1 MKRICVVTGSRAE
14 YGILRNL
21 ITLLH
26 EDPEIRLE
34 LVVTG
39 THLEEKYGKTIL
51 TIKKDEIPI
60 VKEIPMGL
68 RDTTNQTITS
78 GLAKLTAGLGE
89 VFSDNHYDLL
99 IILGD
104 RYEMLAAA
112 NAAVIYQIP
121 ICHLHGGELTLGN
134 YDEFIR
140 HAITKMSHLHLA
152 STDDHRDRII
162 QMGELPQMVYNIGS
176 LGVENSKQTLLLTK
190 ASLENKLDCRLEGVY
205 YVILFHPVTLDSKVS
220 AKAQITAL
228 LEALQRI
235 DKQCIFIGSNSDT
248 GSDYIREAC
257 LAFIAEGDR
266 HYYFP
271 SLETQSYHSLV
282 RYSEGL
288 IGNSSSGLIEVP
300 SLQRPS
306 LNIGDRQKARTSGPS
321 VIHCEATAPA
331 ILAGI
336 KKLATVTV
344 FDNPYEKPSSS
355 YLAYQIITEKL
366 EQGIAKQ
373 KPFYDRKEQ
382 VI

>member
-89 VFSDNHYDLL
+89 VFTDNHYDLL

-112 NAAVIYQIP
+112 NVAVIYQVP

-152 STDDHRDRII
+152 STDDHRDRIV

-190 ASLENKLDCRLEGVY
+190 ASLESKLDCRLEDAY
-205 YVILFHPVTLDSKVS
+205 YVILFHPVTLDSKAS

-228 LEALQRI
+228 LEALQRT

-282 RYSEGL
+282 RYSKGL

-321 VIHCEATAPA
+321 VIHCESTAPA
-331 ILAGI
+331 ILVGI
-336 KKLATVTV
+336 EKLAAVTV

-366 EQGIAKQ
+366 EQGITKQ

>member
-1 MKRICVVTGSRAE
+1 MKHICVVTGSRAE

-26 EDPEIRLE
+26 EDPDIRLE

-60 VKEIPMGL
+60 IKEIPMDL
-68 RDTTNQTITS
+68 SDTTNRTITS
-78 GLAKLTAGLGE
+78 GLAKLTEGLNE
-89 VFSDNHYDLL
+89 VFDQHHYDLL

-112 NAAVIYQIP
+112 NVAVIYQIP

-152 STDDHRDRII
+152 STEEHRARII
-162 QMGELPQMVYNIGS
+162 QMGERPEMVYNIGS
-176 LGVENSKQTLLLTK
+176 LGVENIKQTPVLTK
-190 ASLENKLDCRLEGVY
+190 KFLEKKLGCELAETY
-205 YVILFHPVTLDSKVS
+205 YVILFHPVTLTKAEN
-220 AKAQITAL
+220 AKSQITAL
-228 LEALQRI
+228 LTALKQTE
-235 DKQCIFIGSNSDT
+235 KQCVFIGSNSDT

-257 LAFIAEGDR
+257 LEFVQKESF

-271 SLETQSYHSLV
+271 SLDTQSYHSLV
-282 RYSEGL
+282 CYSKGL

-300 SLQRPS
+300 SLQKPT

-321 VIHCEATAPA
+321 VIHATSDAES
-331 ILAGI
+331 IFAGI
-336 KKLATVTV
+336 QQLAKVTQ

-355 YLAYQIITEKL
+355 YSAYTIIKTKL
-366 EQGIAKQ
+366 EQGIEKQ

>member
-89 VFSDNHYDLL
+89 VFTANHYDLL

-104 RYEMLAAA
+104 R
-112 NAAVIYQIP
+112 
-121 ICHLHGGELTLGN
+121 
-134 YDEFIR
+134 
-140 HAITKMSHLHLA
+140 
-152 STDDHRDRII
+152 
-162 QMGELPQMVYNIGS
+162 
-176 LGVENSKQTLLLTK
+176 
-190 ASLENKLDCRLEGVY
+190 
-205 YVILFHPVTLDSKVS
+205 PVTLDSKAS

-228 LEALQRI
+228 LEALQRT

-321 VIHCEATAPA
+321 VIHCESTAPA

-336 KKLATVTV
+336 KKLAAVTV